1 MARKFKIK
9 NIGGLPYIL
18 GIQVARSKVVVF
30 PIGPKTYPGLV
41 QENKYILMQLGDNPI
56 DANHKYGVPS
66 SMSTKNVGCISISF
80 T

>member
-18 GIQVARSKVVVF
+18 GIQVARSKGVF
-30 PIGPKTYPGLV
+30 PIGPKIYPGLV

-56 DANHKYGVPS
+56 HANHKYGVPS